1 MSELGAH
8 AGGTSHP
15 GTAGASA
22 ALQHHFTSLEQQRE
36 ASALG
41 MWVFIAQEVLFFGGL
56 FAAYTVYRSSYPE
69 AFSAGSHHL
78 SWKIGFF
85 NTLVLIGSSLTMAMG
100 VYSAAIGKKNRVVGF
115 ILATILLGS
124 VFLGVKYVEYGEKI
138 RPCFGDGAHAGCLVP
153 GERFDAS
160 ALHVEGAAAGHVQI
174 FFSLYF
180 GMTGLHALHMI
191 IGIPILLVIAGAAW
205 RGRYS
210 PEYHTPVELVG
221 LYWHFV
227 DIIWIFLFPLLYLIG
242 SH

>member
-1 MSELGAH
+1 VSEGARH
-8 AGGTSHP
+8 HP
-15 GTAGASA
+15 GSA
-22 ALQHHFTSLEQQRE
+22 RAIGALQHHFATLDQQKE
-36 ASALG
+36 AAALG

-56 FAAYTVYRSSYPE
+56 FAAYTVYRHQYPA

-78 SWKIGFF
+78 SWRIGFA
-85 NTLVLIGSSLTMAMG
+85 NTLVLIGSSLTMALA
-100 VYSAAIGKKNRVVGF
+100 VYSAAVGKKSRVVGF

-124 VFLGVKYVEYGEKI
+124 VFLGVKYFEYREKI
-138 RPCFGDGAHAGCLVP
+138 APCLGDGPHAGCLVP

-160 ALHVEGAAAGHVQI
+160 AVHLEGVEGGHAQI

-191 IGIPILLVIAGAAW
+191 IGFPILLTIAFMAGQ
-205 RGRYS
+205 GRFS

-242 SH
+242 AH